1 MRHTY
6 LKKLLK
12 TAVIIATLVVALTA
26 VSCKKEKNS
35 VERFYGDISYDA
47 PMLVMSMEEVEDE
60 EEPGI
65 VYREIEDLDAVLN
78 NSPVPVMIYFYS
90 STATDVAG
98 VTAGVE
104 DIAQKLDGRVIV
116 LSVDIMRLRDVA
128 SRFKVQYVP
137 DFVLVQGNNVKS
149 SFNAIDY
156 DYWTTTDVYNW
167 LINEGV

>member
-1 MRHTY
+1 MRRVFSI
-6 LKKLLK
+6 KILK

-26 VSCKKEKNS
+26 VSCKKEETS
-35 VERFYGDISYDA
+35 VKRFYGDISYDA
-47 PMLVMSMEEVEDE
+47 PMLVMSMEEIEDE

-65 VYREIEDLDAVLN
+65 VYREITDLDAVLN
-78 NSPVPVMIYFYS
+78 NSQVPVMIYFYS

-116 LSVDIMRLRDVA
+116 ISIDIMRLRTEA
-128 SRFKVQYVP
+128 SRFKIQYIP
-137 DFVLVQGNNVKS
+137 DFVIVQGNTVKS
-149 SFNAIDY
+149 SFNAFDH